1 MNSMDRYNPRGY
13 EYRRLRFCQATA
25 QTRSHPHLPC
35 LVYSREYIC
44 TMSTSLSN
52 AVRVQLLAEKVT
64 KSCNTVFQYNCDT
77 GRLRRIP
84 IVPEPC
90 ANEECVCPFELQDHR
105 VTHRVLG
112 PCLCAMTDAS
122 QPDFVEAA
130 MYVLPVGSRDNTSPA
145 APRVDAVTSVSHD
158 SVL

>member
-1 MNSMDRYNPRGY
+1 MQHSVP
-13 EYRRLRFCQATA
+13 
-25 QTRSHPHLPC
+25 
-35 LVYSREYIC
+35 
-44 TMSTSLSN
+44 
-52 AVRVQLLAEKVT
+52 VQLRHRPAARLGMVSTVRLSQVEE
-64 KSCNTVFQYNCDT
+64 NTH
-77 GRLRRIP
+77 LRRIP